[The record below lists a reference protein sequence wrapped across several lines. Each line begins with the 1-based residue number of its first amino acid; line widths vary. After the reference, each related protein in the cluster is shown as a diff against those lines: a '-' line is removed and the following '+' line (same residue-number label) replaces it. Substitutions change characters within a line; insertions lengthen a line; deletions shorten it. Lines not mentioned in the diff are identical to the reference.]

1 MENNNVEDGELFKFF
16 REKSDGVGYTFDQL
30 YKVCTGYTD
39 TFALSREVSALVR
52 LKLIEKREK
61 HYFYVDPTAEIK
73 KFLTE
78 HPDAIP
84 DSKLAEEVIPAP
96 KPEPRVI
103 RAAPK
108 TPAPKEEVAP
118 APLVE
123 TMSPWGDLIRGSAV
137 TPIALTFYFNQK
149 DAFTTNDLHG
159 RTGVNKQVASQ
170 VVRRMLDGGYI
181 EHAGGGPR
189 SSSYRW
195 TGRFRY
201 PFPESRQE
209 DISWRSTRIE
219 KMPPAAAVEPAAPQL
234 VKVGGPTTVVSIGQD
249 HHLQALDAVIQRYE
263 HELDALRAARS
274 AYITKTQ
281 AAA

>member
-16 REKSDGVGYTFDQL
+16 REKSDGVGYTFNQL

-137 TPIALTFYFNQK
+137 TPIALTC
-149 DAFTTNDLHG
+149 A
-159 RTGVNKQVASQ
+159 
-170 VVRRMLDGGYI
+170 
-181 EHAGGGPR
+181 P
-189 SSSYRW
+189 SS
-195 TGRFRY
+195 
-201 PFPESRQE
+201 
-209 DISWRSTRIE
+209 
-219 KMPPAAAVEPAAPQL
+219 L
-234 VKVGGPTTVVSIGQD
+234 
-249 HHLQALDAVIQRYE
+249 
-263 HELDALRAARS
+263 
-274 AYITKTQ
+274 KTMG
-281 AAA
+281 ATS